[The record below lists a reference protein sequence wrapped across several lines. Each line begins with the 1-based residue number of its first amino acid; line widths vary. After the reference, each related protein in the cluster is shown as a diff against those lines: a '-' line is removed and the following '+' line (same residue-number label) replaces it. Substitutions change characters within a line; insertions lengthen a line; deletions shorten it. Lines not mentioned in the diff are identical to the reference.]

1 MELRK
6 FAKFGNVRARNS
18 IVEYCDYRNSQ
29 KLRVFSR
36 IIYCTVGREIFIP
49 KGRRRLSAVIR
60 AAGDIIHIAD
70 AERALEIGHSEA
82 AKLLSRWTGQG
93 WLRRVGPGAYA
104 PVELASLTS
113 DRVLDDPWVLVPSLY
128 GPAYIGGRTAAEH
141 WDLTEQIFLDIVVMT
156 ARTVRGRNQQRHGAN
171 FTLKHVQR
179 STLFGT
185 QTVWRGRTQ
194 VAVADVSR
202 TVIDMLDDPELGG
215 GVQHVADCVAT
226 YFNSK
231 ERDDDKLIGYAVR
244 LDNGAV
250 FKRLGFLAE
259 RGSGS
264 TELIG
269 ACKARLTHGNAKLDP
284 AISCHRLNSR
294 WRLLVPE
301 SWSRAASA

>member
-1 MELRK
+1 M
-6 FAKFGNVRARNS
+6 
-18 IVEYCDYRNSQ
+18 DH
-29 KLRVFSR
+29 
-36 IIYCTVGREIFIP
+36 EIFVP
-49 KGRRRLSAVIR
+49 RGRRRLSAVIR

-70 AERALEIGHSEA
+70 AERTLEIGHSEA

-156 ARTVRGRNQQRHGAN
+156 TRTVRARSEQRHGTN

-179 STLFGT
+179 RTLFGT
-185 QTVWRGRTQ
+185 RTVWRGRTQ
-194 VAVADVSR
+194 IAVSDVHR
-202 TVIDMLDDPELGG
+202 TVVDMLDDPKIGG
-215 GVQHVADCVAT
+215 GIQHVADCVAT
-226 YFNSK
+226 YFGLK
-231 ERDDDKLIGYAVR
+231 ERDDDRLIAYAVR
-244 LDNGAV
+244 LGNGAV

-264 TELIG
+264 TKLIS
-269 ACKARLTHGNAKLDP
+269 ACETRLTHGNAKLDP
-284 AISCHRLNSR
+284 AISCRRLISR

-301 SWSRAASA
+301 SWSRAAPA